1 MVPKQGVALRSYMD
15 FVHALAPLLAGPRKR
30 RRAYRRI
37 ALSLEEPT
45 LHDAPEAL
53 CRTLAEAERRYG
65 RGSAFEWVGL
75 LCRHGAASA
84 TLSLSGPTGE
94 ALRPFASVTDLTTG
108 RERPARLEARDGS
121 WTMTVD
127 NCVPRTLLRIYW
139 PLARS

>member
-1 MVPKQGVALRSYMD
+1 VFVAINLIVGDRPS
-15 FVHALAPLLAGPRKR
+15 V
-30 RRAYRRI
+30 
-37 ALSLEEPT
+37 
-45 LHDAPEAL
+45 APEAL

-84 TLSLSGPTGE
+84 MVSL
-94 ALRPFASVTDLTTG
+94 
-108 RERPARLEARDGS
+108 LEARDGS